1 MLNPARLE
9 FIRDH
14 VAAQFGRD
22 PHGDRPFAGLTVADI
37 GCGGGLLCEPMARLG
52 ATVTGVDAAE
62 ESVRIARA
70 HAEQMDLTIDYR
82 FATVEALVAAPARFD
97 VVLSMEVVEHVAD
110 LDAFL
115 ADCATL
121 LKPGGLVFMATLN
134 RTAKALDRKSVGSGK
149 RVSVRLDI

>member
-70 HAEQMDLTIDYR
+70 HAEQMGLTIDYR
-82 FATVEALVAAPARFD
+82 FRSEENTSELQSLMRISYAVF
-97 VVLSMEVVEHVAD
+97 
-110 LDAFL
+110 
-115 ADCATL
+115 C
-121 LKPGGLVFMATLN
+121 LKKKKQHTNN
-134 RTAKALDRKSVGSGK
+134 RT
-149 RVSVRLDI
+149 RVCIPTK